1 MFRKIAISLLVVFVL
16 VGCGGGNGGTPP
28 PEPEDNRV
36 DFNGFVVEQINNTA
50 ENTDPVEINDTEFVF
65 SEDENAFDSVL
76 N

>member
-1 MFRKIAISLLVVFVL
+1 MFRKIAISLLVVFVV

-36 DFNGFVVEQINNTA
+36 DFNGFVEQINNTA